1 MAQNKNSYQEPYV
14 GQSIDTVY
22 SQENILSTDDDIS
35 GKHIMVNIRM
45 NKIRTVTT
53 IVAVKMIRN
62 VMIVY
67 LR

>member
-1 MAQNKNSYQEPYV
+1 M
-14 GQSIDTVY
+14 
-22 SQENILSTDDDIS
+22 DDDIS

-67 LR
+67 LRLCIEVKCFCFKCMSSNFCVK